1 MVLVIQK
8 QGKMLKWGKAK
19 VKISVVVVT
28 YNAEDKIGITL
39 DSFLNQN
46 IDFDV
51 AECVVIDGCS
61 KDHTIETVKK
71 YCIFH
76 KNIKLFV
83 EEDDGIYDAMNK
95 CLRCSSGEYI
105 LFLGAGDTFASDSVL
120 KNVVEQAKCD
130 IVYGYVYMKDM
141 SNNAFKYIVKL
152 DFIYTFRFSPISHQ
166 AVFARRSLFN
176 SYKFDMAYKIA
187 ADQDWIM
194 RCYKNGCTTQ
204 FIDVAICNFDM
215 NGISG
220 TDSGKQ
226 LYLQEKQLIQK
237 TYYPVRCAIH
247 RLGQNMKEKLGIR

>member
-1 MVLVIQK
+1 MRFSIICV
-8 QGKMLKWGKAK
+8 
-19 VKISVVVVT
+19 
-28 YNAEDKIGITL
+28 YNNKNILDKSLIKTL
-39 DSFLNQN
+39 DEQTFKDYELILIDNTSGQYKNAGEGLNYGASRAQGTYLLFLHQDVAFLNKT
-46 IDFDV
+46 
-51 AECVVIDGCS
+51 AL
-61 KDHTIETVKK
+61 
-71 YCIFH
+71 Y
-76 KNIKLFV
+76 
-83 EEDDGIYDAMNK
+83 
-95 CLRCSSGEYI
+95 
-105 LFLGAGDTFASDSVL
+105 
-120 KNVVEQAKCD
+120 

-152 DFIYTFRFSPISHQ
+152 DFMYTFRFSPISHQ
-166 AVFARRSLFN
+166 AVFARRALFN